1 MRRTKSV
8 ISRVIAACLVVAVAV
23 GSVPVIDAA
32 DAPGG
37 AISGSTHL
45 SGCRL
50 RKVNRDAYPE
60 SAKLDSVSGRVLA
73 LVERSPEGRLKVIR
87 IAISN
92 PPETFDDSV
101 RRFVES
107 FECEPLEAARQF
119 QLSVTFTMHP
129 APDFPHFD
137 GADEQISI
145 RGQLIQRRVQ

>member
-1 MRRTKSV
+1 M
-8 ISRVIAACLVVAVAV
+8 AVAV
-23 GSVPVIDAA
+23 GSVPVSNAA

-37 AISGSTHL
+37 AISGGTHM

-60 SAKLDSVSGRVLA
+60 DAKLDSISGRVLA
-73 LVERSPEGRLKVIR
+73 LVERSPEGRVKVLR

-101 RRFVES
+101 HRFVEW
-107 FECEPLEAARQF
+107 FECEPIETARQF

-145 RGQLIQRRVQ
+145 RGQLIQRGVR